1 MAPRTFNE
9 QRREMCPY
17 RCAVV
22 FKDGSTDA
30 PYFTRTGAASRCPSC
45 REVDMRS
52 SFLRTFTIL
61 VGLAAAPALAQA
73 PSPATPPT
81 AGKPPAMAPAATP
94 PATKEAKPD
103 AKAELIDINSASA
116 EELSQLKGIGE
127 ARSAAIVKG
136 RPYRGK
142 DELVRKKI
150 LPESVYAG
158 IKDQIIAKQK

>member
-1 MAPRTFNE
+1 
-9 QRREMCPY
+9 
-17 RCAVV
+17 
-22 FKDGSTDA
+22 
-30 PYFTRTGAASRCPSC
+30 
-45 REVDMRS
+45 MRS
-52 SFLRTFTIL
+52 SLLRTFTVLI
-61 VGLAAAPALAQA
+61 GLAAAPALAQT

-81 AGKPPAMAPAATP
+81 ATKPPASAPATP
-94 PATKEAKPD
+94 SAAPKADAKTD

-116 EELSQLKGIGE
+116 EELSRLKGIGE

-150 LPESVYAG
+150 VPEAVYAG

>member
-1 MAPRTFNE
+1 
-9 QRREMCPY
+9 
-17 RCAVV
+17 
-22 FKDGSTDA
+22 
-30 PYFTRTGAASRCPSC
+30 
-45 REVDMRS
+45 MRS
-52 SFLRTFTIL
+52 SLLRTFTIL
-61 VGLAAAPALAQA
+61 IGLAAAPALAQA
-73 PSPATPPT
+73 PNPVMPPAT
-81 AGKPPAMAPAATP
+81 GKPPATAPSTPPPAA
-94 PATKEAKPD
+94 AAKPD

-116 EELSQLKGIGE
+116 EELSRLKGIGE

>member
-1 MAPRTFNE
+1 
-9 QRREMCPY
+9 
-17 RCAVV
+17 
-22 FKDGSTDA
+22 
-30 PYFTRTGAASRCPSC
+30 
-45 REVDMRS
+45 MRS
-52 SFLRTFTIL
+52 SLLRTFTIL
-61 VGLAAAPALAQA
+61 IGLAAAPALAQA
-73 PSPATPPT
+73 PNPVMPPAT
-81 AGKPPAMAPAATP
+81 GKPPATAPSTPPPPPAA
-94 PATKEAKPD
+94 AAKPDAKSD

-116 EELSQLKGIGE
+116 EELSRLKGIGE

>member
-1 MAPRTFNE
+1 
-9 QRREMCPY
+9 
-17 RCAVV
+17 
-22 FKDGSTDA
+22 
-30 PYFTRTGAASRCPSC
+30 
-45 REVDMRS
+45 MRS
-52 SFLRTFTIL
+52 NLLRTFTIL
-61 VGLAAAPALAQA
+61 IGLAAAPALAQA

-81 AGKPPAMAPAATP
+81 TAKPPAAAPATP
-94 PATKEAKPD
+94 PAAAPKADAKTD

-116 EELSQLKGIGE
+116 QELSQLKGIGE